1 MEECLEDI
9 KMDMHILQ
17 EKIEE
22 LEYEFSKLSYC
33 DKFCMSFINKCIEW
47 KVYVRKMLKQS

>member
-1 MEECLEDI
+1 MEACFEDI
-9 KMDMHILQ
+9 KMDMDILH

-33 DKFCMSFINKCIEW
+33 DKFCMSLINKCLEW
-47 KVYVRKMLKQS
+47 KQSVRKMWKQS

>member
-33 DKFCMSFINKCIEW
+33 DKFCMLLINKCIEW